1 MVQSILL
8 RKYPV
13 TGEDVTDVFFCV
25 FMVLKLV
32 YKR

>member
-13 TGEDVTDVFFCV
+13 TGEDVTDVFFVC
-25 FMVLKLV
+25 FHGIKISL
-32 YKR
+32 